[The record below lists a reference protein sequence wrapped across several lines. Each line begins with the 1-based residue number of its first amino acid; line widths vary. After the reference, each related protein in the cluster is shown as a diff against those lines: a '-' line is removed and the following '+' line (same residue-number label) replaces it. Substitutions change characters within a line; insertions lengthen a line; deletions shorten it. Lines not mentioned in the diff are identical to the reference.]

1 MTDESHGSEPGRDLT
16 PPPGMPPQ
24 EHDDAAVVEGAGDF
38 TSGEGLVAFAGMV
51 LVAVWLIFDIII
63 NGYGMDNLVPVI
75 ATVAILL
82 PRLRAGTVERI
93 APLPVLMKLAGW
105 ALVFLGV
112 VELIIDLRFNAF
124 RDVAGVIGA
133 LAAYAGYAM
142 AFMGARQID
151 I

>member
-1 MTDESHGSEPGRDLT
+1 MTDEHGSEPGRDLT
-16 PPPGMPPQ
+16 PPPGMPSQ

-51 LVAVWLIFDIII
+51 LLAVWVIFDMII
-63 NGYGMDNLVPVI
+63 NEYGMDNLVPVI
-75 ATVAILL
+75 AAVAILL
-82 PRLRAGTVERI
+82 PRLRAETVERV
-93 APLPVLMKLAGW
+93 APLPVLMKVAGW

-112 VELIIDLRFNAF
+112 VELIIDLRFNAYG
-124 RDVAGVIGA
+124 DVGGVIGA

>member
-1 MTDESHGSEPGRDLT
+1 MTDESHGSEPGKDPT

-24 EHDDAAVVEGAGDF
+24 EHDDAAVIEGAGDF

-63 NGYGMDNLVPVI
+63 DGYGMDNLVPVI
-75 ATVAILL
+75 AAVAILL
-82 PRLRAGTVERI
+82 PRLQAATVERI
-93 APLPVLMKLAGW
+93 APLPVLMKLVGW

-112 VELIIDLRFNAF
+112 MELIVDLRFNAF